1 MSAKSPAPRQ
11 KRSGRFPAARPASLQ
26 PALRDADRTRRA
38 ILKAAT
44 AEFAQNGLAGA
55 RVDEIAEVSGVN
67 KRMLYY
73 YYNSKD
79 DLYLAV
85 LEGAYIAMRMSERNL
100 KLDNLEPLA
109 AIRKLVEFKFDYFAE
124 NPAMIWLLNGENMLG
139 AQHLKRSTRL
149 KDMHISLVRT
159 IGTILDAGVAGG
171 TMRPNVDPLQLYMS
185 ISALSYFFFS
195 NGPTLSTAFG
205 KDVRSAAARAARRA
219 HAADVILGYLRPPPE
234 ALLTSP
240 KRRRN

>member
-11 KRSGRFPAARPASLQ
+11 KRSGRFPAARPGSLQ

-38 ILKAAT
+38 ILNAAT

-85 LEGAYIAMRMSERNL
+85 LEEAYIAMRTSERNL

-171 TMRPNVDPLQLYMS
+171 IIRPNVDPLQLYMS
-185 ISALSYFFFS
+185 ISALSYFRS
-195 NGPTLSTAFG
+195 EERRVG
-205 KDVRSAAARAARRA
+205 KECRSRWWTHQSERTRQ
-219 HAADVILGYLRPPPE
+219 HR
-234 ALLTSP
+234 S
-240 KRRRN
+240 